1 MFLLEDIDIDSGLL
15 ANERQ
20 KICIDNCINSLKN
33 CVNSLEMGMNL
44 DAITIDFDEAL
55 NYLLELTGENI
66 SETVVDNIFSRFCV
80 GK

>member
-1 MFLLEDIDIDSGLL
+1 MFLLDNIDIDSGLL

-20 KICIDNCINSLKN
+20 KNCIDNCIVALKN
-33 CVNSLEMGMNL
+33 CISGLEMGLNL

-55 NYLLELTGENI
+55 SYLLELTGE
-66 SETVVDNIFSRFCV
+66 SLSDTVVDNIFSRFCV